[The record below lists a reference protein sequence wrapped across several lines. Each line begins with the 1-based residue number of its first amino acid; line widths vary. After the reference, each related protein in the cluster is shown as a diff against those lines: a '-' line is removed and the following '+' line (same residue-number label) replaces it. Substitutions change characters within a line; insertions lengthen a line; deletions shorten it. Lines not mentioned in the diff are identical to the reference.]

1 MFSFQEVVWILEW
14 WGSFFLVG
22 IVFAPLTFLIFKNFW
37 DRGFLF
43 SKVLGIGIISYII
56 LVVNSLH
63 LLPFGV
69 FSLAIIL
76 WICLIGNIFIL
87 KKHRID
93 KLKPFAKIFLFEEFL
108 FFAGIVFWSYIR
120 AHEPSI
126 NGLEKFMDFGFVN
139 SILRTTWQ
147 PAVDMWF
154 PPLPIN
160 YYYFG
165 HLVTAV
171 MTEISFVPSSVSY
184 NLMIATLFSFTLT
197 LSFSLGTNI
206 LSKVVSLRKAF
217 IGGLLTG
224 LIVALAGNL
233 HTIYAFF
240 ASYNTDAPVPFWNLQ
255 FLFSTFP
262 NSYWYPN
269 ATRFIPFTIH
279 EFPIYSFVVS
289 DLHGHVIDIPF
300 VLLTIA
306 LLYALLIQRHGTPR
320 RENSS
325 KKIEISNG
333 SWKIENSKKYQFLIS
348 NFYYHF
354 LISINQFL
362 LNRTSNFEFRILLLA
377 LLLAIMYMTNAWDGL
392 IYMAL
397 AGFVFVYIRKPKL
410 IIPLF
415 FLFVLFTL
423 PFSLNFKPF
432 AQGIGMV
439 CPPKFLENIGQIG
452 PLLFEKDHCQ
462 RSTWW
467 QLLTLY
473 GFFYFF
479 VLSFIIFIR
488 RQKKKFKVEV
498 SDVFIFLLI
507 LLSSILIIT
516 PELIYLKDI
525 YPAHYRANTMF
536 KLVYQSF
543 IMLSISSGYIIV
555 RLAVSF
561 KPKGFKVFNIYPVRR
576 YWSNGVYY
584 VYLLLAILFL
594 ILVFVYPY
602 FAIKSYYGD
611 LRKFIG
617 LDGIAYMKDRL
628 PDDYKAIMWLN
639 QNIEGRPVIVEA
651 QGDSYTDYAR
661 ISANTGLPTVL
672 GWTVHEWLWRGTYD
686 IPAPRIEE
694 VRLIYESNDLDE
706 TKKILKKHN
715 IKYVYLGNL
724 EREKYNN
731 INEAKF
737 EKLGDVVFE
746 VGQTK
751 IYKLN

>member
-240 ASYNTDAPVPFWNLQ
+240 ASYITDAPVPFWNLQ

-306 LLYALLIQRHGTPR
+306 LLYALFL
-320 RENSS
+320 
-325 KKIEISNG
+325 KKTQAISY
-333 SWKIENSKKYQFLIS
+333 K
-348 NFYYHF
+348 
-354 LISINQFL
+354 
-362 LNRTSNFEFRILLLA
+362 LLA
-377 LLLAIMYMTNAWDGL
+377 LIALLLSIMYMT
-392 IYMAL
+392 
-397 AGFVFVYIRKPKL
+397 
-410 IIPLF
+410 
-415 FLFVLFTL
+415 
-423 PFSLNFKPF
+423 
-432 AQGIGMV
+432 
-439 CPPKFLENIGQIG
+439 
-452 PLLFEKDHCQ
+452 
-462 RSTWW
+462 
-467 QLLTLY
+467 
-473 GFFYFF
+473 
-479 VLSFIIFIR
+479 
-488 RQKKKFKVEV
+488 
-498 SDVFIFLLI
+498 
-507 LLSSILIIT
+507 
-516 PELIYLKDI
+516 
-525 YPAHYRANTMF
+525 
-536 KLVYQSF
+536 
-543 IMLSISSGYIIV
+543 
-555 RLAVSF
+555 
-561 KPKGFKVFNIYPVRR
+561 
-576 YWSNGVYY
+576 
-584 VYLLLAILFL
+584 
-594 ILVFVYPY
+594 
-602 FAIKSYYGD
+602 
-611 LRKFIG
+611 
-617 LDGIAYMKDRL
+617 
-628 PDDYKAIMWLN
+628 
-639 QNIEGRPVIVEA
+639 
-651 QGDSYTDYAR
+651 
-661 ISANTGLPTVL
+661 
-672 GWTVHEWLWRGTYD
+672 
-686 IPAPRIEE
+686 
-694 VRLIYESNDLDE
+694 
-706 TKKILKKHN
+706 
-715 IKYVYLGNL
+715 
-724 EREKYNN
+724 
-731 INEAKF
+731 
-737 EKLGDVVFE
+737 
-746 VGQTK
+746 
-751 IYKLN
+751 